1 MNTVGDVTLS
11 SMFEFDEHRHIYTDE
26 NGVPVVRLKFNNL
39 SDERNSAV
47 TCFAT
52 VWYVFGAEGEVAPI
66 MEYQR
71 ISLTNKTSAT
81 GWKGVISVI
90 QSIDPREWEPLIQ
103 LAISASMR
111 EWFEGATA
119 HALIEDID
127 VDKVESPFL
136 IEPLVSSSG
145 MTHHY
150 SPPNTGKSML
160 AMGIAVSVATG
171 HPIFGATPNST
182 GPVVYLDFEDV
193 KRTHDI
199 RTKAILKGIKW
210 TGEWPEIH
218 HYKVTGKL
226 TDHVSRIRGLARETG
241 AVLVILDSLGKARGA
256 DPSDGDATI
265 KITNA
270 IEAFALPVLAIDHVT
285 KSVSEMVAAGK
296 LDSPEAIYGIGSQF
310 SHSAAR
316 LGWFFQKMTSSKPN
330 RVVFNIHNNKHNL
343 VPKQDSRSVTME
355 LESNERSVLTR
366 IKFKTWDN
374 VAFEEMRVEGG
385 HVTIARWMVREGK
398 LSVTGTEAA
407 KGTGLSTSAA
417 ARALTDHEDWFEKMS
432 KVKQSQPFKLT
443 DAGREQLGITKVG
456 ETDET

>member
-1 MNTVGDVTLS
+1 
-11 SMFEFDEHRHIYTDE
+11 
-26 NGVPVVRLKFNNL
+26 
-39 SDERNSAV
+39 
-47 TCFAT
+47 
-52 VWYVFGAEGEVAPI
+52 
-66 MEYQR
+66 
-71 ISLTNKTSAT
+71 
-81 GWKGVISVI
+81 
-90 QSIDPREWEPLIQ
+90 
-103 LAISASMR
+103 
-111 EWFEGATA
+111 
-119 HALIEDID
+119 
-127 VDKVESPFL
+127 
-136 IEPLVSSSG
+136 

-171 HPIFGATPNST
+171 YPVFGATPNT
-182 GPVVYLDFEDV
+182 VGPVVYLDFEDV

-210 TGEWPEIH
+210 KGEWPEIH

-374 VAFEEMRVEGG
+374 VAFEEMRVEGIE
-385 HVTIARWMVREGK
+385 VTIARWMVREGK
-398 LSVTGTEAA
+398 LTTTTTEAVR
-407 KGTGLSTSAA
+407 GTGASKSAVN
-417 ARALTDHEDWFEKMS
+417 RALTDHPDWFEKMA
-432 KVKQSQPFKLT
+432 KQKQMQPYKLT
-443 DAGREQLGITKVG
+443 DTGRNATGTSSASSGGTTEGSEG
-456 ETDET
+456 DET